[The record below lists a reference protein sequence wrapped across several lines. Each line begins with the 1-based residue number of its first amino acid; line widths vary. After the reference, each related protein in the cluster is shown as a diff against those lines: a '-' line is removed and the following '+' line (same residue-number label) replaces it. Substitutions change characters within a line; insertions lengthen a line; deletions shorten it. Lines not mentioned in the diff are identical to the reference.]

1 MPHQFPFDHI
11 LKDQA
16 ACMTAFDIRLTLKL
30 IPDVDVFFDA
40 GFKEDSVEGL
50 EFLEIAFSVMEEVVI
65 PSPRQV

>member
-1 MPHQFPFDHI
+1 
-11 LKDQA
+11 
-16 ACMTAFDIRLTLKL
+16 MTAFDIRLTLKL

-50 EFLEIAFSVMEEVVI
+50 ELLEIAFSVMEEVVI